1 MSERRLLQAAVAIA
15 SLIPLSAG
23 AAGMVLGPAMV
34 EVSGPPLDADS
45 HYRYLSGLLFGLGI
59 AFAAMVPSIDRSTGR
74 FRLLVAIVFV
84 GGLGR
89 LASLI
94 VRGAPR
100 GPMLAALVME
110 LGVAPA
116 LAAWQARVA
125 RKARKNHPAEGVQIG
140 RDDDR

>member
-1 MSERRLLQAAVAIA
+1 VSERRLLQLAVAAA

-23 AAGMVLGPAMV
+23 AAGMVIGPAMV
-34 EVSGPPLDADS
+34 GVSEAALDADS

-59 AFAAMVPSIDRSTGR
+59 AFATTVPAIDRRTGR

-89 LASLI
+89 LMSLI
-94 VRGAPR
+94 MRGAPH

-116 LAAWQARVA
+116 LAAWQARIA
-125 RKARKNHPAEGVQIG
+125 GKAQRKSLG
-140 RDDDR
+140 RGSAN